1 MGNALPPASRRS
13 INRLLKKFREKGTL
27 EDLRKRRPSCQ
38 EGKER
43 ICNKA
48 MVDQV
53 RAVLDVESARKA
65 DEVGSSGRRN
75 PFNISPSSFH
85 KIAKKKLGLH
95 AFKLRKNQKLRR
107 GNRVR
112 RLAFCGRISRRYTH

>member
-43 ICNKA
+43 VCNKA

-75 PFNISPSSFH
+75 PFNKDKAQACVDVGGGVFEGR
-85 KIAKKKLGLH
+85 KL
-95 AFKLRKNQKLRR
+95 
-107 GNRVR
+107 
-112 RLAFCGRISRRYTH
+112 

>member
-1 MGNALPPASRRS
+1 
-13 INRLLKKFREKGTL
+13 
-27 EDLRKRRPSCQ
+27 
-38 EGKER
+38 
-43 ICNKA
+43 

-95 AFKLRKNQKLRR
+95 AFELRKNQKLRR
-107 GNRVR
+107 GNGVW